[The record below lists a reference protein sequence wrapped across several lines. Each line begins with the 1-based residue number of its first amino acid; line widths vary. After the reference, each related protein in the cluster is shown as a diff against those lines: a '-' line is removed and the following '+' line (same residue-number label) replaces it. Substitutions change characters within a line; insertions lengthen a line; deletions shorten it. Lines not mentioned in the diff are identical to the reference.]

1 MRVATETSQQG
12 ARRQELTFSFGPFR
26 LVPRRQLLL
35 LDGRPVKLG
44 GRAFELLRLL
54 VHRCGEL
61 VSKDELIAAAW
72 PGTFIHDSNLKV
84 NMWSLRRS
92 LGDTQVEPVYIAT
105 VARRGYKFVAEV
117 QTSIA
122 EIEDNL
128 ALAEQAPSSRPPL
141 LRGIVGREADMA
153 DIADLLIQKRHVTLA
168 GAGG

>member
-1 MRVATETSQQG
+1 MRVASGTSQQG
-12 ARRQELTFSFGPFR
+12 AGRQELIFSFGPFR

-44 GRAFELLRLL
+44 GRAFELLQLL
-54 VHRCGEL
+54 VQRRGEL
-61 VSKDELIAAAW
+61 VSKKELMAAAW
-72 PGTFIHDSNLKV
+72 PGTFLHDSNLKV

-92 LGDTQVEPVYIAT
+92 LGDTQLEPVYVAT
-105 VARRGYKFVAEV
+105 VARRGYKFIAAV

-122 EIEDNL
+122 EIEDDL
-128 ALAEQAPSSRPPL
+128 APAERVSLSRPPL

-168 GAGG
+168 G